1 MARLVEYIEK
11 IAELP
16 LKENYSR
23 EELLTQEFLMV
34 NEGRLA
40 VYYCTHNEYVNPNA
54 KVFIIGIT
62 PGFQQ
67 MSKSIAVARSLIEE
81 RYPVSEIP
89 YLCKREAR
97 FSGVLRNHIIEM
109 LDDLSLQKWLSLES
123 CAQLFNEKDNLLHT
137 TSLIPFAVFND
148 GKNYNGHN
156 PKILKN
162 NMLLHFLKGYFEPQA
177 AMLRNAL
184 VIPLGKSV
192 EEIMRVYASGGLLEE
207 KNILFGF
214 PHPSGA
220 NGHRLQQFTNNKEKM
235 KEIIKNFFQSNI
247 EIVREIKG

>member
-1 MARLVEYIEK
+1 MARLVEYIDK

-16 LKENYSR
+16 LKESYSR
-23 EELLTQEFLMV
+23 DELLTQEFLLA
-34 NEGRLA
+34 NERRLA

-54 KVFIIGIT
+54 KVFIVGIT

-81 RYPVSEIP
+81 RFPVSDIP
-89 YLCKREAR
+89 YFCKREAR

-109 LDDLSLQKWLSLES
+109 LDDLGLQNWLSLES
-123 CAQLFNEKDNLLHT
+123 CSHLFNEKDNLLHT
-137 TSLIPFAVFND
+137 TSLIPYAVFND
-148 GKNYNGHN
+148 GKNYTGHN

-162 NMLLHFLKGYFEPQA
+162 NMLLNFLKSYFEPQA

-192 EEIMRVYASGGLLEE
+192 EEIMRVYVSEGLLEE
-207 KNILFGF
+207 NNILFGF

-220 NGHRLQQFTNNKEKM
+220 NGHRLQQFTSNKDKM
-235 KEIIKNFFQSNI
+235 KNTITGFFQ
-247 EIVREIKG
+247 

>member
-1 MARLVEYIEK
+1 MAKLVEYIKK

-23 EELLTQEFLMV
+23 DELLTKEFLLTK
-34 NEGRLA
+34 EGRLE
-40 VYYCTHNEYVNPNA
+40 VYYCTHNEYINPKA
-54 KVFIIGIT
+54 KVFIVGIT

-67 MSKSIAVARSLIEE
+67 MSKSIAVARSLIEK
-81 RYPVSEIP
+81 RKPVTEIP
-89 YLCKREAR
+89 YLSKREAR

-109 LDDLSLQKWLSLES
+109 LDDLELQKWLALES

-137 TSLIPFAVFND
+137 TSLIPYAVFNNRE
-148 GKNYNGHN
+148 NYTGHH

-162 NMLLHFLKGYFEPQA
+162 KMLMGFLKSYFEPQA
-177 AMLRNAL
+177 CMLQNAI
-184 VIPLGKSV
+184 VVPLGKSV
-192 EEIMRVYASGGLLEE
+192 EEVMRLYVSEGLLEE

-220 NGHRLQQFTNNKEKM
+220 NGHRLPQFNRNKEKM
-235 KEIIKNFFQSNI
+235 KNTIKDFFQFEFNNT
-247 EIVREIKG
+247 RC